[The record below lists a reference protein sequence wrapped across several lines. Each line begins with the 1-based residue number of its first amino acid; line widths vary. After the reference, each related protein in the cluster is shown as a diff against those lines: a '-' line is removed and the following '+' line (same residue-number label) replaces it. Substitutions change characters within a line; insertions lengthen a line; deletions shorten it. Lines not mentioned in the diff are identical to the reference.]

1 MGRQKGRPVKNK
13 AESSCE
19 ESDDEVVGR
28 FACDLCPVVF
38 QLFAEYT
45 EHLKSHFEG
54 KKHLCD
60 KCDQKFDTQ
69 KELNDHTAEHDG
81 NLKYECALCKLRF
94 PSSVALEDHAAGH
107 SEELQCEH
115 CKKTFKLKIKFR
127 KHEIDFLNKNKCCV
141 CDGDFPCRAVL
152 VQHVRNK
159 HAAALPEERP
169 FQCSLCNKCFKCKQ
183 NLLGHFES
191 HEEKKYTCETC
202 GAKYRNEKQY
212 LKHVKEHEDPSQCV
226 CKVCKFTVK
235 RPSAM
240 RSHMRIHEQEAAI
253 RERMQHTQPDMA
265 SINKQM
271 QHAQPDM
278 TAVAEQMTSGQYYM
292 ADTQ

>member
-1 MGRQKGRPVKNK
+1 MGGVNLQSRFRIHRQKGRPVKNK

-28 FACDLCPVVF
+28 FACDLCPV
-38 QLFAEYT
+38 
-45 EHLKSHFEG
+45 
-54 KKHLCD
+54 
-60 KCDQKFDTQ
+60 
-69 KELNDHTAEHDG
+69 
-81 NLKYECALCKLRF
+81 
-94 PSSVALEDHAAGH
+94 
-107 SEELQCEH
+107 
-115 CKKTFKLKIKFR
+115 
-127 KHEIDFLNKNKCCV
+127 
-141 CDGDFPCRAVL
+141 
-152 VQHVRNK
+152 
-159 HAAALPEERP
+159 
-169 FQCSLCNKCFKCKQ
+169 
-183 NLLGHFES
+183 
-191 HEEKKYTCETC
+191 
-202 GAKYRNEKQY
+202 NEKQY